1 METSSAIHKRIHNT
15 SGTFESLI
23 DALSISVQRVT
34 HVLLDRIEGGLD
46 RKYPWLLEML
56 KIT

>member
-1 METSSAIHKRIHNT
+1 M
-15 SGTFESLI
+15 

-34 HVLLDRIEGGLD
+34 HVVLDRIEGGFD
-46 RKYPWLLEML
+46 RKYPWLLERL

>member
-1 METSSAIHKRIHNT
+1 MEMSSAIHKRIHNI
-15 SGTFESLI
+15 SGTFESLM

-34 HVLLDRIEGGLD
+34 HVVLDRIEGGFD
-46 RKYPWLLEML
+46 RKYPWLLERL